1 MRRGLIAGNWKM
13 HMTPQE
19 AEAFI
24 SSFLDRI
31 PAGRD
36 ADSPEILLIPPYTSL
51 DRAASLLEGTG
62 VELGAQ
68 DLYYEEQ
75 GAYTGAVSGGMIRA
89 CGCRYVL
96 VGHSER
102 RHVFGDDDEAVARKL
117 NAALHVGLLPILCV
131 GEVLE
136 ERRSGRTEDVVFAQ
150 LRTALQDVDSEEA
163 VRIAV
168 AYEPVWAI
176 GTGETATPDQAQAA
190 IASIRRWLAERFE
203 RKTADATRILYG
215 GSVKPENAAA
225 LASQPDI
232 DGALVGGASLDPEAF
247 ARILV
252 AARERR
258 QAQ

>member
-1 MRRGLIAGNWKM
+1 VRRRLVAGNWKM

-31 PAGRD
+31 AGERE

-51 DRAASLLEGTG
+51 DRAARLLEGTG

-68 DLYYEEQ
+68 DLHYEEQ
-75 GAYTGAVSGGMIRA
+75 GAYTGAVSGSMIRG

-102 RHVFGDDDEAVARKL
+102 RHVFGDDDETVARKL
-117 NAALHVGLLPILCV
+117 RAALAVGLLPILCV

-150 LRTALQDVDSEEA
+150 LRAALKNVDLEDA
-163 VRIAV
+163 ARIAI

-176 GTGETATPDQAQAA
+176 GTGETATPDQAQDA
-190 IASIRRWLAERFE
+190 IASIRGWLAERFDTV
-203 RKTADATRILYG
+203 RAGRARILYG
-215 GSVKPENAAA
+215 GSVKPETAASLVA
-225 LASQPDI
+225 QPDI
-232 DGALVGGASLDPEAF
+232 DGTLVGGASLDPDTF

-252 AARERR
+252 AANGQRE
-258 QAQ
+258 AP

>member
-1 MRRGLIAGNWKM
+1 MRRRLIAGNWKM

-19 AEAFI
+19 TEAFI

-31 PAGRD
+31 PGERD
-36 ADSPEILLIPPYTSL
+36 AGSAEALLVPPYTNL

-102 RHVFGDDDEAVARKL
+102 RHVFGDDDETVARKL
-117 NAALHVGLLPILCV
+117 GAALASGLLPILCV

-136 ERRSGRTEDVVFAQ
+136 ERRSGRTEDVVFSQ
-150 LRTALQDVDSEEA
+150 LRSALQDVGSEEA
-163 VRIAV
+163 TRIVV

-176 GTGETATPDQAQAA
+176 GTGETATPDQAQDA
-190 IASIRRWLAERFE
+190 IASIRRRLSERFDTVLAER
-203 RKTADATRILYG
+203 ARILYG
-215 GSVKPENAAA
+215 GSITPENAAS
-225 LASQPDI
+225 LVSESDI
-232 DGALVGGASLDPEAF
+232 DGALVGGASLDPESF
-247 ARILV
+247 ARIL
-252 AARERR
+252 AAANG
-258 QAQ
+258 Q